1 MKGLL
6 PREVLA
12 RDKSPLVEDPIIN
25 LAQKYPLFPD
35 VSLCKEMQEL
45 VNVRKIPTRPRDA
58 DQTSGLIRV
67 HVMDQ
72 WLKNR
77 DDYGGG

>member
-12 RDKSPLVEDPIIN
+12 RDKSPLIEDPIIN
-25 LAQKYPLFPD
+25 MAQKYPLFPD
-35 VSLCKEMQEL
+35 VSLCTEMQEF
-45 VNVRKIPTRPRDA
+45 VDVRKIPARPHDIY
-58 DQTSGLIRV
+58 QTSGLIRV
-67 HVMDQ
+67 HVMDH

-77 DDYGGG
+77 G